1 MFYKEYQV
9 YDSLCDCHLK
19 SSDTIQVK
27 ALNKPDGWTI
37 YTSDFMVANTR
48 KLAQKCAVKI
58 RCMLRCGCSN

>member
-9 YDSLCDCHLK
+9 YGLPFGCHLK

-37 YTSDFMVANTR
+37 DTSDLMVANTR
-48 KLAQKCAVKI
+48 KLAQKFAAKI
-58 RCMLRCGCSN
+58 RCMLRYGCSN

>member
-9 YDSLCDCHLK
+9 YGLPFGCHLK

-37 YTSDFMVANTR
+37 DTSDLMVANTR
-48 KLAQKCAVKI
+48 KLARAVKI